1 MIKRSKRL
9 YKRSCFILISCYNQ
23 GVGKRNQQ
31 NKGDKMAKQLSSQ
44 AQVAKIL
51 KQKAKELG
59 LEARSY
65 SQSFSGGDSVTIKI
79 LSGTDDSYA
88 KLKEYSRQYQ
98 YGHFDGMIDL
108 YEISNRRDDIPQTKY
123 LFVNDERLEKII
135 DDNYQGPK
143 NSFYGLRFTENDENV
158 GQYKFF
164 QRLREIAG
172 ENWAYYAAD
181 MIRDIDSKGVVGYLL
196 QGWDL
201 KIYKQSWFVLD

>member
-1 MIKRSKRL
+1 
-9 YKRSCFILISCYNQ
+9 
-23 GVGKRNQQ
+23 VGKRNQQ

-143 NSFYGLRFTENDENV
+143 NSFYSLRFTENDENV

-201 KIYKQSWFVLD
+201 KIYKQS